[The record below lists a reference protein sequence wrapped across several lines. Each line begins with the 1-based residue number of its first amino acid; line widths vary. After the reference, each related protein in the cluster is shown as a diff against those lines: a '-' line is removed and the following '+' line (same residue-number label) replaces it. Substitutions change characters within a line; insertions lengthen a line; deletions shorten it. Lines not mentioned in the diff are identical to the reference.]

1 MGGSDM
7 PTLNLFPDLDEP
19 PVNPRRKGRG
29 KAYATAAIGSSAP
42 LPASEV
48 DPIVVE
54 RTVFN
59 ADRTH
64 RMTLFRHW
72 GEIDDYACGIC
83 MNPSGAAEEVG
94 DPTVD
99 GMCRRAQL
107 HWGVGAYYQLN
118 VMSIRGT
125 YSADLAKTEAV
136 NLPENDEWIARIA
149 AKARFVVVG
158 WGVPGQKSG
167 RAEAIEKI
175 LRSVCEPSKVLCFG
189 LNKDGSPIHPL
200 YQRTD
205 AKLLP
210 FFALREVRGSGIA
223 RS

>member
-7 PTLNLFPDLDEP
+7 DSLNLFPDLEKP
-19 PVNPRRKGRG
+19 PVTRGRKGRG

-42 LPASEV
+42 LPASVV
-48 DPIVVE
+48 DQLVVE

-59 ADRTH
+59 KDRTH

-72 GEIDDYACGIC
+72 GDIEAFACGIC
-83 MNPSGAAEEVG
+83 MNPSGAAEDVG

-125 YSADLAKTEAV
+125 YSADLAKTEVV
-136 NLPENDEWIARIA
+136 NLPENDEWIRRIA
-149 AKARFVVVG
+149 SKARLVVVG
-158 WGVPGQKSG
+158 WGVPGLKSG
-167 RAEAIEKI
+167 RAKAVEKI
-175 LRSVCEPSKVLCFG
+175 LLEVCDPTKVFCFG
-189 LNKDGSPIHPL
+189 RNKDGSPTHPL

-205 AKLLP
+205 APLLP
-210 FFALREVRGSGIA
+210 YFSD
-223 RS
+223 